1 MLGSLN
7 ALVGMPVIRQTKRL
21 GYVERAVADAQRRRL
36 DGLVIRRGMGLAH
49 WIPRE
54 EIGMLGENCVIVH
67 GRPQRMPD
75 SCTAEMHRVFLTT
88 GECAGEVTDAVVDRH
103 TMRIVAL
110 EVCRGPLYRLMGQ
123 RGYAVQFH
131 LNADGEAGEVVAAG
145 LLSWAQLQ
153 QLGGEE
159 EE

>member
-7 ALVGMPVIRQTKRL
+7 ALVGLPAIWQTKRL
-21 GYVERAVADAQRRRL
+21 GYVERAVVDAQRRRL
-36 DGLVIRRGMGLAH
+36 DGLVIRRGIGLAH
-49 WIPRE
+49 WIPYE
-54 EIGMLGENCVIVH
+54 DICLLGKSCVIVQ
-67 GRPQRMPD
+67 GSPQRVPEVRKD
-75 SCTAEMHRVFLTT
+75 EMHRVFLTT

-103 TMRIVAL
+103 TLRIVAL

-131 LNADGEAGEVVAAG
+131 LNADGETGEVVAAG